1 MHSDEPLEESSSRGS
16 IGGCREAGSPLFGL
30 ETFEELQAHNPGK
43 AVSLKSSKQ
52 HLHQMIAEC
61 EALDQELPC
70 IRKFPKPP
78 TAQPLCLCLET
89 APEAD
94 LTHLDVLTALN
105 EELPE
110 ALESG
115 RVSSIR
121 FENLNVICGT
131 AGRRDRSETG
141 PELTVLDLPHEPS
154 TSKRPATIAMMV
166 TMIKRGP
173 GQ

>member
-131 AGRRDRSETG
+131 AGRRDR
-141 PELTVLDLPHEPS
+141 L
-154 TSKRPATIAMMV
+154 
-166 TMIKRGP
+166 
-173 GQ
+173 